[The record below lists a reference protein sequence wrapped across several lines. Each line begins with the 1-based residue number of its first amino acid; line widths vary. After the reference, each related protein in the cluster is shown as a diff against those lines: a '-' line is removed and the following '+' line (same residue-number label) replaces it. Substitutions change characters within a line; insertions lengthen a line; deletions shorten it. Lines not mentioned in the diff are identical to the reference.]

1 MHALSS
7 PPSKRLAALAMYDL
21 PELRWAN
28 DALWAA
34 IAGRLEAA
42 GLDDV
47 PRTLDRD
54 APLDEVWTDQGLLL
68 AQTCGYPFI
77 TRLRGRVRLVATPR
91 YRAAGC
97 RGPFHSSA
105 VIVRAEDRAQTLGDV
120 RGARLALND
129 ESSGSGM
136 NLLRSAVAPLAAG
149 RPFFGS
155 VIVTGSHL
163 ASICAVGDGEADLAA
178 IDAVT
183 WALVARS
190 RPDLTRGLRALA
202 WTSESPGLPLITA
215 GHTDDATLAAL
226 QDALD
231 DVAADPG
238 LAEVRQALL
247 LDGFSRLR
255 GPHYHAVL
263 HLEQRAIELGYPVL
277 R

>member
-1 MHALSS
+1 M
-7 PPSKRLAALAMYDL
+7 
-21 PELRWAN
+21 
-28 DALWAA
+28 
-34 IAGRLEAA
+34 
-42 GLDDV
+42 
-47 PRTLDRD
+47 
-54 APLDEVWTDQGLLL
+54 
-68 AQTCGYPFI
+68 
-77 TRLRGRVRLVATPR
+77 
-91 YRAAGC
+91 
-97 RGPFHSSA
+97 
-105 VIVRAEDRAQTLGDV
+105 
-120 RGARLALND
+120 
-129 ESSGSGM
+129 
-136 NLLRSAVAPLAAG
+136 
-149 RPFFGS
+149 
-155 VIVTGSHL
+155 
-163 ASICAVGDGEADLAA
+163 
-178 IDAVT
+178 T

-202 WTSESPGLPLITA
+202 WTSKSPGLPLITA